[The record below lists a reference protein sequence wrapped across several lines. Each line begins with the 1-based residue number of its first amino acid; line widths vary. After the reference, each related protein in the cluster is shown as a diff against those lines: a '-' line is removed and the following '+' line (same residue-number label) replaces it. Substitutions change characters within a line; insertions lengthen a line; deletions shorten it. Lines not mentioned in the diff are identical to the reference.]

1 MAGGRQLAAQG
12 ILQFVLGQAGHV
24 ELTDLGNVQLAR
36 RTDFKDGIHIEAP
49 APQTQDD
56 PVARSHGAGGSPL
69 TEVALKKVG
78 PVRCRSV
85 SGVSGLR
92 QEQQAQQQKK
102 DRIFHGADPG
112 VFLALFRLGSRHDSG
127 AHALAPDAGRQP
139 PLALGIAAGND
150 DLGFIEMVADS
161 GTLAFFTGG
170 GEEAVFHTH
179 AHIRP
184 EGGIGKGG
192 DVTGHGIGHKIFHRT
207 GLVLGRFRGIS
218 QQAAAIEGQTGRQHE
233 EGGKTFHEFSW
244 RGKAGSGARSSALD
258 RLMHGVR
265 HPG

>member
-1 MAGGRQLAAQG
+1 MQIRAYSLPSSVWEAVTTAGLM
-12 ILQFVLGQAGHV
+12 
-24 ELTDLGNVQLAR
+24 
-36 RTDFKDGIHIEAP
+36 P
-49 APQTQDD
+49 WPQT
-56 PVARSHGAGGSPL
+56 RGASRNCSPS
-69 TEVALKKVG
+69 A
-78 PVRCRSV
+78 
-85 SGVSGLR
+85 
-92 QEQQAQQQKK
+92 
-102 DRIFHGADPG
+102 I
-112 VFLALFRLGSRHDSG
+112 SRWWQSM
-127 AHALAPDAGRQP
+127 
-139 PLALGIAAGND
+139 ALGIAAGND

-170 GEEAVFHTH
+170 GEEAVFHAH

-244 RGKAGSGARSSALD
+244 RGKAGSGARLSALD